1 MFCYILSVIG
11 PLITKPTGT
20 FIMCCSRAFL
30 TEESYFKHFEDK
42 ETHDKAIDFSK
53 LPRPPWYKEPCLD
66 GPNFKL
72 WYVRKHGCALNA
84 KLEAEAKDLAEDAD
98 EKAETNRF
106 VIFPV

>member
-84 KLEAEAKDLAEDAD
+84 KLEAESKNLAENAD